1 MEKVNLIVA
10 ICYQDLIGVIVQLSF
25 THFENEHVIPVL
37 NVTAAPE
44 TTAFEFLQLAAQQ
57 NPCYLSEYLTYPRL
71 GRYITTICCV
81 TQNLTSNFYWFLY
94 INNTLSPVGV
104 DFLKPNNGDVLRFE
118 YRSINSHENR
128 TETSQTGMSNEIN
141 EGMCR
146 DRKPFQTLKFDFS
159 LKMRAFF
166 KDWSRSTVEY
176 TKAL

>member
-1 MEKVNLIVA
+1 MIVA
-10 ICYQDLIGVIVQLSF
+10 ICYQDLIGVTVQLSF
-25 THFENEHVIPVL
+25 THFENEDVIPAL

-44 TTAFEFLQLAAQQ
+44 TTAFQFLQLAAQQ
-57 NPCYLSEYLTYPRL
+57 NPCYLFEHVTYPRL

-118 YRSINSHENR
+118 YQFINSTDDNR

-146 DRKPFQTLKFDFS
+146 DRKPFHTLIFVCS
-159 LKMRAFF
+159 LKMRAFL
-166 KDWSRSTVEY
+166 KDSVDS
-176 TKAL
+176 